1 MEESRRWIV
10 AIVAA
15 IAVAALILLARGE
28 PGRGDPTAL
37 TIDAAAI
44 EVVAG

>member
-15 IAVAALILLARGE
+15 LAIAALILLARGE
-28 PGRGDPTAL
+28 PGHGEPTAL
-37 TIDAAAI
+37 TTDVAVHEA
-44 EVVAG
+44 VAG

>member
-15 IAVAALILLARGE
+15 IAIVALILLARGE
-28 PGRGDPTAL
+28 PGRGDPTA
-37 TIDAAAI
+37 TGIPMV
-44 EVVAG
+44 ETVAG